1 MAMWI
6 KDHDNWLYVR
16 GKTKRD
22 YLIGSVVKPRYTAD
36 EKTVLHPKYNSQ
48 TEFPGYFWNF
58 NGWNEDETL
67 DTYVTGAKQGMEIT
81 LEEAKTMIEDLYTNL
96 VLKEELTAMDNW
108 FEREDI
114 E

>member
-36 EKTVLHPKYNSQ
+36 EKTVL
-48 TEFPGYFWNF
+48 
-58 NGWNEDETL
+58 L
-67 DTYVTGAKQGMEIT
+67 
-81 LEEAKTMIEDLYTNL
+81 
-96 VLKEELTAMDNW
+96 
-108 FEREDI
+108 
-114 E
+114 